1 MKQKRA
7 VIGLAFAALFFAVLL
22 PPEAYP
28 DGKLAVIVCA
38 TFAFFSSLYERRIHP
53 KYIKG
58 GLAAFALL
66 ILHVILFSVD
76 TYRSLEFLTILWA
89 YYCLFGFFFY
99 AGFEPERPLAI
110 CLVVLSAIVSGYGLY
125 QYFWGLEQLYNYV
138 SYAASDRVLK
148 VPVLDRIASRRI
160 FSTLAL
166 PGTLWGFLTLALPF
180 HAKLW
185 GESRNRVKTLLAL
198 GVAMLL
204 AAGFLT
210 RSFGFLVGLF
220 VLAAVWLLLHH
231 RRVSLRLVA
240 PVVLVLALA
249 GGAFYAI
256 RQGGI
261 ASSNPISLR
270 AMNWITAWT
279 IFAAHPMG
287 TGLNTYG
294 VMYSQYMLPG
304 ANETQYTHN
313 TPLQLLSELGYL
325 SLIAGAGVLLLLLG
339 AWHRGEMRRLSPYL
353 LLALA
358 VWIVHNLIDI
368 NVYFPSLGVIG
379 AVLIGTLMRRPPV
392 APQPQ
397 TATAGTLIVAA
408 LGLATL
414 VFASLVM
421 VSSELQFR
429 AQTEYDQNRLE
440 PAVATLETAKTLMPI
455 NSSLFHDS
463 GDIQLNLYH
472 KKHDH
477 KHLNG
482 ATQSFQRAIAL
493 SPQKAGPHI
502 GLSLCLSS
510 ANRIEDARAELR
522 VAERLHPDSTYIQA
536 ISRLLERRK
545 TVITTN

>member
-1 MKQKRA
+1 MKQKTA
-7 VIGLAFAALFFAVLL
+7 VIVLAFAALFFAVLL

-28 DGKLAVIVCA
+28 DGKLAVILCA

-53 KYIKG
+53 TYIKG
-58 GLAAFALL
+58 GLAAFAVL
-66 ILHVILFSVD
+66 ILHVVLFSED

-99 AGFEPERPLAI
+99 AGFEPEKPLAI

-148 VPVLDRIASRRI
+148 VPALERIASRRI

-185 GESRNRVKTLLAL
+185 GESRSRVKALLGV

-220 VLAAVWLLLHH
+220 VLATTWLLLHH
-231 RRVSLRLVA
+231 RRVILRLA
-240 PVVLVLALA
+240 PIVLVLALA
-249 GGAFYAI
+249 GGAFYTI

-261 ASSNPISLR
+261 ASSNPVRLR
-270 AMNWITAWT
+270 AMNWVTAWT
-279 IFAAHPMG
+279 VFAAHPIG

-304 ANETQYTHN
+304 ANETQYAHN

-325 SLIAGAGVLLLLLG
+325 ALIAGAAVLLLLLG

-379 AVLIGTLMRRPPV
+379 AVLIGTLMRRTPAV
-392 APQPQ
+392 PQPRA
-397 TATAGTLIVAA
+397 ATAGVLIVAA
-408 LGLATL
+408 LGLTTL

-421 VSSELQFR
+421 VSSELQAR
-429 AQTEYDQNRLE
+429 AQREYEENRLE
-440 PAVATLETAKTLMPI
+440 PAVATLETAKALMPI

-472 KKHDH
+472 KKRDH
-477 KHLNG
+477 KYLDG

-522 VAERLHPDSTYIQA
+522 VAGRLYPDNTYIQA
-536 ISRLLERRK
+536 IARLLEKRK
-545 TVITTN
+545 TVLSTN